1 MKDRKP
7 VLYIHTD
14 RLMGVNNI
22 PRIIKDLKI
31 PSENIILPEKN
42 RFISSEE
49 MNLLFNCFDYHVLFS
64 LQEGLSWT
72 VVEAKLTG
80 TPSLLSYTTA
90 HEDFEDYSSLFAEP
104 DHWSFLA
111 LMTGE
116 GPIYLPVPCC
126 SETVIKNIFI
136 ESAGIVAEYYG
147 LMSESAIKFGRN
159 WCNTTHHI
167 SSILKTE
174 PKTNPNTIEGEII

>member
-1 MKDRKP
+1 
-7 VLYIHTD
+7 
-14 RLMGVNNI
+14 
-22 PRIIKDLKI
+22 
-31 PSENIILPEKN
+31 
-42 RFISSEE
+42 
-49 MNLLFNCFDYHVLFS
+49 
-64 LQEGLSWT
+64 
-72 VVEAKLTG
+72 VEAKLTG

-90 HEDFEDYSSLFAEP
+90 HEDFEDSSSLFAEP

-136 ESAGIVAEYYG
+136 ESAGITAEYYG